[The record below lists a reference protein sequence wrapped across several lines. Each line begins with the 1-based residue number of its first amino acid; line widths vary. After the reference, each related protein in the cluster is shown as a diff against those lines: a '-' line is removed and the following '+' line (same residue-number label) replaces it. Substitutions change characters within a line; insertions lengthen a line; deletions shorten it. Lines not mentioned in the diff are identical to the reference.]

1 MTSSDPEAGLEL
13 VFRDVRVSVGE
24 KQILKTVCGV
34 VSPGQLMAVMGP
46 SGKACG
52 WIKGFCLIQAEY
64 LSLTANFAS
73 CQDGG
78 KAFCIQY
85 NIDTR
90 WEK

>member
-13 VFRDVRVSVGE
+13 VFRDVCVSVGE

-64 LSLTANFAS
+64 LSQQILHLVRMEVKLSA
-73 CQDGG
+73 
-78 KAFCIQY
+78 Y
-85 NIDTR
+85 NTT
-90 WEK
+90 